1 MKLEDD
7 IMLVSAK
14 EMLDKA
20 KAGHY
25 AVGQFNINNLEWTKA
40 ILLTA
45 QENNS
50 PVILGVS
57 EGAGKYMAGYK
68 TVVGM
73 VNGMLEE
80 LNITVP
86 VALHLDHGGYDACYK
101 CIEAGFSS
109 VMFDGSKYPIEENV
123 AKTKELV
130 KVCAE
135 KGLSLEAEVG
145 AIGGEED
152 GVIGMGECADPKE
165 CKAIADLGVDMLAAG
180 IGNIHGKYPEN
191 WAGLS
196 FETLDAIQQLTGA
209 MPLVLHGGTGIP
221 DDMIKKAI
229 SLGVAKIN
237 VNTECQLVFAEATR
251 KYIEEGKD
259 EIGKGYDPRKLL
271 APGFDAIKAKVKEK
285 MEIFG
290 SIDKA

>member
-1 MKLEDD
+1 MA
-7 IMLVSAK
+7 LVSAK
-14 EMLDKA
+14 EMLQKA

-25 AVGQFNINNLEWTKA
+25 AVGQFNINNLEWTKT

-45 QENNS
+45 EECKS

-57 EGAGKYMAGYK
+57 EGAGKYMTGYK

-86 VALHLDHGGYDACYK
+86 VALHLDHGSYEGAKK

-109 VMFDGSKYPIEENV
+109 IMFDGSHLPFEENV
-123 AKTKELV
+123 EKTKELV
-130 KVCAE
+130 AICNE
-135 KGLSLEAEVG
+135 KGMSLEAEVG
-145 AIGGEED
+145 SIGGEED
-152 GVIGMGECADPKE
+152 GVVGMGECADPQE
-165 CKAIADLGVDMLAAG
+165 CKAIADLGVTMLAAG

-191 WAGLS
+191 WAGLQ
-196 FETLDAIQQLTGA
+196 FDVLDDIQKLTGE

-221 DDMIKKAI
+221 EDMIKKAI
-229 SLGVAKIN
+229 SLGVSKIN
-237 VNTECQLVFAEATR
+237 VNTECQISFAEATR
-251 KYIEEGKD
+251 KYIEAGKDLEGK
-259 EIGKGYDPRKLL
+259 GFDPRKLL
-271 APGFDAIKAKVKEK
+271 APGAEAIKATVKEK

-290 SIDKA
+290 SIGKAE

>member
-1 MKLEDD
+1 
-7 IMLVSAK
+7 MLVSAK
-14 EMLDKA
+14 EMLNKA
-20 KAGHY
+20 REGKY

-57 EGAGKYMAGYK
+57 EGAGKYMCGYK

-73 VNGMLEE
+73 VKGMLEE

-86 VALHLDHGGYDACYK
+86 VALHLDHGSFEGAKK

-109 VMFDGSKYPIEENV
+109 VMFDGSHYPIEENI

-130 KVCAE
+130 ATCNNL
-135 KGLSLEAEVG
+135 GLSLEAEVG
-145 AIGGEED
+145 
-152 GVIGMGECADPKE
+152 VIGAGECADPDE
-165 CKAIADLGVDMLAAG
+165 CKQIADLGVTMLAAG

-196 FETLDAIQQLTGA
+196 FETLEAVKAKVGD

-221 DDMIKKAI
+221 EDMIKKAI

-237 VNTECQLVFAEATR
+237 VNTECQLSFQAATR

-259 EIGKGYDPRKLL
+259 QQGKGFDPRKLL
-271 APGFDAIKAKVKEK
+271 APGFEAIKATVKEK
-285 MEIFG
+285 MELFG
-290 SIDKA
+290 SINKA

>member
-1 MKLEDD
+1 
-7 IMLVSAK
+7 MLVSAK
-14 EMLDKA
+14 EMLTKA
-20 KAGHY
+20 KEGHY

-45 QENNS
+45 QECNS

-68 TVVGM
+68 TIVGM

-86 VALHLDHGGYDACYK
+86 VALHLDHGSYEGALE
-101 CIEAGFSS
+101 CINAGFSS
-109 VMFDGSKYPIEENV
+109 VMFDGSHYAIEENI

-130 KVCAE
+130 SICEE
-135 KGLSLEAEVG
+135 KGLSIEAEVG
-145 AIGGEED
+145 SIGGEED
-152 GVIGMGECADPKE
+152 GVVGTGECADPEE
-165 CKAIADLGVDMLAAG
+165 CKMIADLGVTMLAAG

-196 FETLDAIQQLTGA
+196 FETLDAVQQKTGK

-221 DDMIKKAI
+221 EDMIKKAI
-229 SLGVAKIN
+229 DLGVSKIN
-237 VNTECQLVFAEATR
+237 VNTECQLAFAAATR

-259 EIGKGYDPRKLL
+259 LSGKGFDPRKLL
-271 APGFDAIKAKVKEK
+271 APGFEAIKATVKEK
-285 MEIFG
+285 MELFG
-290 SIDKA
+290 SVNKA